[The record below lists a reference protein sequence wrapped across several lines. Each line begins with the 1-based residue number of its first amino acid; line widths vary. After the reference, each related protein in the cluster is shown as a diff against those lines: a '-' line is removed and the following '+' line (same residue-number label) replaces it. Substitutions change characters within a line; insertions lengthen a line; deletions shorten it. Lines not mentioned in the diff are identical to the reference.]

1 MTDTDAKTESGE
13 QNTQQFQ
20 IQKIYI
26 KDLSFESPNAPEM
39 FTESLQ
45 PKIDFDL
52 QTEAKKLTDD
62 FFDVTLQVTAT
73 AKHNEKT
80 AFLVEV
86 KQSGIFNI
94 TGFPDDQLSHML
106 GSFCPNILFPYARES
121 VSDLVTRGG
130 FPPLLL
136 APVNFDALYAQHVQQ
151 QNQQAS

>member
-86 KQSGIFNI
+86 KQAGIFNI

-106 GSFCPNILFPYARES
+106 ASFCPNILFPYARES

>member
-39 FTESLQ
+39 FTESPQ

-86 KQSGIFNI
+86 KQAGIFNI

>member
-39 FTESLQ
+39 FTESLH

-52 QTEAKKLTDD
+52 PTEAKKLTDD

-86 KQSGIFNI
+86 KQAGIFNI

>member
-86 KQSGIFNI
+86 KQAGIFNI

>member
-86 KQSGIFNI
+86 KQAGIFII

>member
-62 FFDVTLQVTAT
+62 FCDVTLQVTAT

-86 KQSGIFNI
+86 KQAGIFNI